1 MDFFHCPI
9 KICKRSI
16 GRSAVAASAYI
27 NRTRMENTWDG
38 TIRDYTRKGG
48 LVWSEVMLPAHAPPQ
63 YADPAV
69 LWNSVEWN
77 ETKRNA
83 QLARVMELALP
94 AELSHEQNIELMRKY
109 VQRTFVDQGM
119 CADVAFHDKG
129 DGNPHVHI
137 LLTMRAINEDGTW
150 ADKGRL
156 VYNLDAKGKRIP
168 ANQKGRYKTHKE
180 RTTDWDDRGN
190 AELWREAAANAINE
204 ALRDA
209 GFTQGFVDHRS
220 YARQGISKIPTVHEG
235 PDVRAIEQRGI
246 RTELGNQNRIIR
258 DQNKQMDQLQARLAR
273 LNAWAQHEKK
283 MDEELE
289 ARGLDSSDQGL
300 RYRLALQIF
309 DTPKPTNKRDRHL
322 EDASGLMAIMYDY
335 NITDA
340 TSLAAAVTEENQ
352 KFYDLRSRRKQNQE
366 LSLEL
371 SVRIEAV
378 NNRKKYARYFKKWG
392 SLPAKEQAAFERN
405 WEYELRKYREAEAAI
420 KRWQDDGERIDVKAW
435 NEALKYLNGE
445 RFYLDY
451 KISAR
456 KENIRRLEVVKRE
469 YLKLGKEKGR
479 YDEAR

>member
-1 MDFFHCPI
+1 
-9 KICKRSI
+9 
-16 GRSAVAASAYI
+16 
-27 NRTRMENTWDG
+27 MENTWDG

-180 RTTDWDDRGN
+180 RTMDWDDRGN

-289 ARGLDSSDQGL
+289 ARGLDPSDQGL

-378 NNRKKYARYFKKWG
+378 NNRKKYARYFKKW
-392 SLPAKEQAAFERN
+392 SSVPAKEQAAFERN

-420 KRWQDDGERIDVKAW
+420 QRWQDDGERIDLKAW